1 MTKYLLRRLLH
12 GLFSVVVIVAI
23 VMILIYSL
31 MDRKLIF
38 AHDSNWTKQVNNNK
52 KTYEFRCWEN
62 YGYLDYVP
70 YDEWIAGLISSG
82 EISPDQRTAVAKI
95 GNTPEKDSETAKPYI
110 DRFRQE
116 FEAKGYTVD
125 RTNAMVV
132 GTKVVQGG
140 GAKYFAYKEYSI
152 LHRLFNY
159 FTGIVSV
166 DNIHKAE
173 EVLGERGLTFT
184 LHDPAYGGKTF
195 APAIIGNGTLHKYLL
210 YTDGNFPFV
219 HQNLVSFNL
228 GKSYSV
234 NQNIEITE
242 TMTKTQGSKVLSIV
256 NYPTGL
262 VEESADDLH
271 SATYQKGS
279 FTGESTL
286 LTVKERFVDD
296 YTNVL
301 TVKSGMSRM
310 GYSFV
315 IGIISV
321 ILTYLIGA
329 PIAIWMAQKKDK
341 LVDQI
346 GSVYVVFITAMPSLA
361 YIFIVKAIGNS
372 TGIPT
377 TFDMQNPTWIMYVL
391 PIISLSLRPIAS
403 MMRWLRRYMVD
414 QQNADY
420 VKFARS
426 TGASE
431 GEIFRKH
438 ILKNAAIPIVHGIPA
453 AILFSMVGALI
464 TERVYVVPGVGG
476 LLIQAIDFYDNGVI
490 VGVTLFYASLSI
502 VSLIL
507 GDILMSVVDPRINF
521 TSKAR

>member
-1 MTKYLLRRLLH
+1 MTKYLLRRILH

-38 AHDSNWTKQVNNNK
+38 ATDSRWTKATGNDK
-52 KTYEFRCWEN
+52 KTYELEQWEK
-62 YGYLDYVP
+62 YGYLDYVT
-70 YDEWIAGLISSG
+70 YGDWVGELISSG
-82 EISPDQRTAVAKI
+82 ELSPESRKQVAQI
-95 GNTPEKDSETAKPYI
+95 GKTQNDDKDTAKTYI
-110 DRFRQE
+110 ERFRKE
-116 FEAKGYTVD
+116 YEAKGYTVVRLD
-125 RTNAMVV
+125 AQVV
-132 GTKVVQGG
+132 GKKVVSK
-140 GAKYFAYKEYSI
+140 AAYFAYKDYSLI
-152 LHRLFNY
+152 HRLWTY
-159 FTGIVSV
+159 FSGIVSV
-166 DNIHKAE
+166 DNVHNAE
-173 EVLGERGLTFT
+173 EVRGDRGISFT
-184 LHDPAYGGKTF
+184 LHDPAYAEGTF
-195 APAIIGNGTLHKYLL
+195 APALIGNGTTHKYLL

-219 HQNLVSFNL
+219 HQNLVSLNL

-234 NQNIEITE
+234 NRNIEITR
-242 TMTKTQGSKVLSIV
+242 TMTQAQGSKTNTLVI
-256 NYPTGL
+256 YPTGYQ
-262 VEESADDLH
+262 EESADDIH
-271 SATYQKGS
+271 SLTYEQPDPS
-279 FTGESTL
+279 SPENTFTKT
-286 LTVKERFVDD
+286 RYVDG
-296 YTNVL
+296 YTKVDTFKNGFS
-301 TVKSGMSRM
+301 KM

-361 YIFIVKAIGNS
+361 YIFIVKAIGNA

-377 TFDMQNPTWIMYVL
+377 TFDMEHPSWIMYVL

-438 ILKNAAIPIVHGIPA
+438 ILKNAAIPIVHGIPG

-476 LLIQAIDFYDNGVI
+476 MLIEAIDKYDNGVI
-490 VGVTLFYASLSI
+490 VGVTLFYAVLSI
-502 VSLIL
+502 VSLII

>member
-12 GLFSVVVIVAI
+12 GLFSVVVIVTI
-23 VMILIYSL
+23 VMILIFSI

-38 AHDSNWTKQVNNNK
+38 AHDSNWTKKVNND
-52 KTYEFRCWEN
+52 KTVYEYLCWEN

-70 YDEWIAGLISSG
+70 YDEWVAELISTG
-82 EISPDQRTAVAKI
+82 EIPADQRTAVAKL
-95 GNTPEKDSETAKPYI
+95 GYTADSDSETAKPYI
-110 DRFRQE
+110 ERFRKE
-116 FEAKGYTVD
+116 YEAKGYTLVRID
-125 RTNAMVV
+125 AMVV
-132 GTKVVQGG
+132 GKKVAKGG
-140 GAKYFAYKEYSI
+140 GAKFFAYKDFP
-152 LHRLFNY
+152 LFYRVWTY
-159 FTGIVSV
+159 FTGIVNI
-166 DNIHKAE
+166 DNIHNAE
-173 EVLGERGLTFT
+173 EVQGERGFTFT
-184 LHDPAYGGKTF
+184 LHDPAYGGNTF
-195 APAIIGNGTLHKYLL
+195 SPAIIGNGTYHKYLL

-219 HQNLVSFNL
+219 HQNLVSLNL

-242 TMTKTQGSKVLSIV
+242 TMTKTQGSKVLSTVI
-256 NYPTGL
+256 YPTGL

-279 FTGESTL
+279 FSGENTL
-286 LTVKERFVDD
+286 LTVKDRFVDD
-296 YTNVL
+296 YSNVL
-301 TVKSGMSRM
+301 TLKNGFSRM
-310 GYSFV
+310 GYSFI

-321 ILTYLIGA
+321 VLTYLIGA

-361 YIFIVKAIGNS
+361 YIFIVKAIGNA
-372 TGIPT
+372 TGVPT
-377 TFDMQNPTWIMYVL
+377 TFDMEHPSWVMYVL
-391 PIISLSLRPIAS
+391 PIISLSLRPIAGI
-403 MMRWLRRYMVD
+403 MRWLRRFMVD

-438 ILKNAAIPIVHGIPA
+438 ILKNASIPIVHGIPG

-490 VGVTLFYASLSI
+490 VGVTLFYATLSI

-521 TSKAR
+521 TAKAR